1 MNKYLILIYL
11 FGFDTGLK
19 HAVLSLSGSLAIPG
33 RGQ

>member
-1 MNKYLILIYL
+1 MNKYLVLIYL
-11 FGFDTGLK
+11 FGFDTLK